1 MPTGRDLFSKEE
13 VDMKERVF
21 QILEEI
27 VAIKSVSCSV
37 TEQDAARWF
46 ADFFQAMPYFQK
58 HPEDTGI

>member
-46 ADFFQAMPYFQK
+46 ADFFQAIFK
-58 HPEDTGI
+58 N